1 MYSLSGRLNVIT
13 FNTLI
18 ALTVLSAMNYLSVFL
33 NKGEPRDIKFN
44 LIDFDTF
51 VADKYINEDA
61 LSFNFDLQAD
71 LEPLFNWNTNIV
83 FLSLSC
89 EYNTSKSDFNKVTFW
104 DQRIPRTDVK
114 NHKLKLSRE
123 YPEYYITDVNKNL
136 RNQEVE
142 VYLNWE

>member
-18 ALTVLSAMNYLSVFL
+18 ALTVLSAMNYFSAFL
-33 NKGEPRDIKFN
+33 NKNEPRDIKFN

-61 LSFNFDLQAD
+61 LSFSFDLQAD

-104 DQRIPRTDVK
+104 DQRISRTDVK

-136 RNQEVE
+136 RN
-142 VYLNWE
+142 